1 MATTTYSKLQFSK
14 DNFYAVAYANSLIIL
29 FFVTAALKLVQCE
42 SLWWLQTIACFIR
55 IYLI

>member
-42 SLWWLQTIACFIR
+42 SLW
-55 IYLI
+55 